1 MLFGVVYNGCYE
13 LLMRHQEVLSFG
25 VLAGF
30 LVFFGFLGLLGLSG
44 TLGLGFCKGAVTM
57 AFGVSLDERV

>member
-44 TLGLGFCKGAVTM
+44 TLG
-57 AFGVSLDERV
+57 